1 MSTPPNCWKSTCDS
15 SNAAGSHAIE
25 KHASAQQ
32 VEFDR
37 LMARGG
43 LLCRA
48 RSCPCNPP

>member
-1 MSTPPNCWKSTCDS
+1 MSTPLNCWKSTCDS

-37 LMARGG
+37 PMARGG

-48 RSCPCNPP
+48 RSRPFNPP